1 MRKTGY
7 YSANDFDFLEE
18 GEKLRLEHDL
28 RFQPNDKILL
38 PLVNASD
45 FDLYELRALAV
56 SGEKKVLEQLKELA
70 EVWEQ
75 KASLTMLIDRALSY
89 KRVPQVEHT
98 SNQWQQSHYRD
109 TEIVSNMVYKMSV
122 SLHEDNHYDNET
134 GQFVSDYR
142 DTEIVSNMVYKMSV
156 SLHEDNHYD
165 NDTGQLVSDAWI
177 VTWGVSLNTPD
188 EYRTKKIAGQ
198 DRKRFSNKDAALKYI
213 DGRKKAYAHLFTE
226 ISPPIP
232 ERYADRFS
240 KNGLLLP
247 GYVVDGKPVLRTDVK
262 AADFLNALSDGDF
275 MPDVKKPSVLD
286 KISDTKSQQ
295 KAEPAAPSKKKKEPE
310 IT

>member
-56 SGEKKVLEQLKELA
+56 SGEKKVFEQLKELA

-75 KASLTMLIDRALSY
+75 KAALTMLIDRALSY

-122 SLHEDNHYDNET
+122 SLYEDN
-134 GQFVSDYR
+134 R
-142 DTEIVSNMVYKMSV
+142 
-156 SLHEDNHYD
+156 YD
-165 NDTGQLVSDAWI
+165 NDTGQFVSDAWI

-198 DRKRFSNKDAALKYI
+198 DRKRFSDKDAALKYI

-247 GYVVDGKPVLRTDVK
+247 GYVVEGKPVLRTDVK
-262 AADFLNALSDGDF
+262 AVDLLNALSDGDF
-275 MPDVKKPSVLD
+275 MPDAHKPSLLG

>member
-7 YSANDFDFLEE
+7 YSVNDFDFLEE

-45 FDLYELRALAV
+45 FDLYELRALAI
-56 SGEKKVLEQLKELA
+56 SGEKKVFEQLKELA

-122 SLHEDNHYDNET
+122 SLHEDNHYDNDT
-134 GQFVSDYR
+134 GQF
-142 DTEIVSNMVYKMSV
+142 
-156 SLHEDNHYD
+156 
-165 NDTGQLVSDAWI
+165 VSDAWI

-198 DRKRFSNKDAALKYI
+198 DRKRFSDKDAALKYI

-247 GYVVDGKPVLRTDVK
+247 SYVVEGKPVLRTDVK
-262 AADFLNALSDGDF
+262 AVDLLNALSDGDF
-275 MPDVKKPSVLD
+275 MPDAHKPSLLG

>member
-7 YSANDFDFLEE
+7 YSVNDFDFLEE

-38 PLVNASD
+38 PLVNASYY
-45 FDLYELRALAV
+45 DLIELRNIAV
-56 SGEKKVLEQLKELA
+56 TGEQKLLDQLKELA

-109 TEIVSNMVYKMSV
+109 TEI
-122 SLHEDNHYDNET
+122 
-134 GQFVSDYR
+134 
-142 DTEIVSNMVYKMSV
+142 ISNMVYKMSV

-165 NDTGQLVSDAWI
+165 NDTGQFVSDAWI

-198 DRKRFSNKDAALKYI
+198 DRKRFSDKDAALKYI

-247 GYVVDGKPVLRTDVK
+247 GYVVEGKPVLRTDVK
-262 AADFLNALSDGDF
+262 AVDLLNALSDGDF
-275 MPDVKKPSVLD
+275 MPDAHKPSVLG